1 MRARAYPGED
11 PQTVK
16 PPEKVAE
23 AILGLLGEDFATG
36 TRIRVEN
43 SL

>member
-16 PPEKVAE
+16 PPEAVATRL
-23 AILGLLGEDFATG
+23 ATLLVKGFGALHRE
-36 TRIRVEN
+36 RIG
-43 SL
+43 